1 MNRKNFV
8 RVARATA
15 GLICAFA
22 ILHAVAQDYPSRSI
36 TLVVAYA
43 PGGSTDLVAR
53 LAGADLSA
61 RLGQTV
67 IIENVGGASG
77 TLGAAKVVAARPD
90 GYTLLLGSGSEV
102 SIAKLIT
109 PNVAYDGERDLAPIS
124 LVGSAPLVLV
134 SGPRLKA
141 GTLDE
146 LLAIARAKPGQLT
159 YASAGVGSP
168 LHFAGELIKIRGDVD
183 ITHVPYKGMAP
194 ALNDLLGG
202 QIDLAVPVLSTALPH
217 ITSGKLRAFGV
228 TEAKRSRV
236 APEIPA
242 LAENKNLTGVDIG
255 VWYGLFAPAKTPA
268 AILQRLHAELIVAL
282 KQPKIIAMMDQQGI
296 AIVGST
302 PGEFQTFIR
311 ADTEKYRMIAQ
322 SANIRGE

>member
-1 MNRKNFV
+1 MIRKNYSHNS
-8 RVARATA
+8 RAA
-15 GLICAFA
+15 VGLICAFA
-22 ILHAVAQDYPSRSI
+22 LCHAVAQDYPARTI

-53 LAGADLSA
+53 LTGADLSA
-61 RLGQTV
+61 RLGQNV
-67 IIENVGGASG
+67 LIENVGGASG

-102 SIAKLIT
+102 SIAKLIS
-109 PNVAYDGERDLAPIS
+109 PNVSYDGERDLTPIS

-141 GTLDE
+141 ATLDE
-146 LLAIARAKPGQLT
+146 LLATARARPGQLT

-168 LHFAGELIKIRGDVD
+168 LHFAGELIKIRGGVD

-217 ITSGKLRAFGV
+217 ITSGKLKAFGV
-228 TEAKRSRV
+228 TEAQRSRV
-236 APEIPA
+236 APDIPA
-242 LAENKNLTGVDIG
+242 LAENKSLAGVDIG

-268 AILQRLHAELIVAL
+268 AIVQRLHAELIVAL

-296 AIVGST
+296 AIVGSS
-302 PGEFQTFIR
+302 PAEFQTFIR
-311 ADTEKYRMIAQ
+311 TDTEKYRMIAQ
-322 SANIRGE
+322 SAGIRAE